1 MRGADTVCSY
11 MMIIKSKSVRGKKL
25 GVWQHDAPAEPFA
38 LFHVNFSLLVL
49 FLSLPRRP
57 FLCRLLAVHS

>member
-1 MRGADTVCSY
+1 

-25 GVWQHDAPAEPFA
+25 GVWQQDAPAEPFA

-57 FLCRLLAVHS
+57 FLCRLLTVQS